1 MTSHKRENSLSLLLR
16 KKKKILLK
24 KLIKTSNRDSLRK
37 IRLNFGLLK
46 ENLSPSVEC

>member
-16 KKKKILLK
+16 KKKILLK